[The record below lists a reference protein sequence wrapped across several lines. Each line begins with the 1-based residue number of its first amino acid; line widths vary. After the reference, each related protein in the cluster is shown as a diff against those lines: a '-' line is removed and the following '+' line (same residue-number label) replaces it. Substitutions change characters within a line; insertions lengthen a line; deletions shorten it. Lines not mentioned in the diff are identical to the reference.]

1 MIRRAVPAL
10 IVVIVGFVGLFA
22 IGRDAPTEVPAT
34 FALQAGSW
42 MPHVNDTDKLT
53 SSWFCPGLPASGED
67 GVGGEVVVSNRAGE
81 QLVGRFNVLTPDGV
95 AATQDFTVEPWS
107 QDTIDI
113 SSLATAPFVS
123 VIVELD
129 GGGGLVEQ
137 RALHPAGNSVAPCSN
152 DTSDTWYLADGFTA
166 DGSVESLILT
176 NPYDDVA
183 IAQLTFATESA
194 ESSPSAFRGFP
205 IPPRSVKVIPLADP
219 ALGVQDEPVIAVEVT
234 TTTGRIVLGR
244 AQHYLGGGRLGYEV
258 TLAAP
263 APRDQFWFADG
274 EQGDGITETYAI
286 YNPTDADVDVDA
298 VFLGLPVEANF
309 GGIPT
314 ITVPSRRVVVFDP
327 TDEQYAGTVPD
338 GRHAVVFSTL
348 AEPSIVVERAL
359 TRPGRRFGGDVG
371 PARGAAARRR
381 LRRHPVASR
390 DRARRTDDRR
400 AHRLQRRQRRRNRHG
415 PSGRPGW
422 SDGDRRAERHPH
434 RAGRRDD
441 DRPHG
446 TRCTEPRA
454 HRHGIQPGLRGTI
467 AGAGRRPAGSLEFV
481 GLAVVGRLVT
491 IR

>member
-22 IGRDAPTEVPAT
+22 VGRDAPTEVPAT

-274 EQGDGITETYAI
+274 EQGDGITETYRDLQPDRCRRRRRCRVPRPAGRGELRRHPDDHRAVAPRGRVRPDRRAVRR
-286 YNPTDADVDVDA
+286 NRAGRAPCRRLLDAGRTVD
-298 VFLGLPVEANF
+298 
-309 GGIPT
+309 
-314 ITVPSRRVVVFDP
+314 RRRTGP
-327 TDEQYAGTVPD
+327 HPA
-338 GRHAVVFSTL
+338 
-348 AEPSIVVERAL
+348 
-359 TRPGRRFGGDVG
+359 GRRFGGDVG
-371 PARGAAARRR
+371 PARGAAAAPTASSPPSGISGSGPTNRRPPRSPSTTSTTSTEPSRSKRSARVVRRR
-381 LRRHPVASR
+381 SK
-390 DRARRTDDRR
+390 
-400 AHRLQRRQRRRNRHG
+400 G
-415 PSGRPGW
+415 
-422 SDGDRRAERHPH
+422 
-434 RAGRRDD
+434 
-441 DRPHG
+441 
-446 TRCTEPRA
+446 
-454 HRHGIQPGLRGTI
+454 
-467 AGAGRRPAGSLEFV
+467 
-481 GLAVVGRLVT
+481 
-491 IR
+491 